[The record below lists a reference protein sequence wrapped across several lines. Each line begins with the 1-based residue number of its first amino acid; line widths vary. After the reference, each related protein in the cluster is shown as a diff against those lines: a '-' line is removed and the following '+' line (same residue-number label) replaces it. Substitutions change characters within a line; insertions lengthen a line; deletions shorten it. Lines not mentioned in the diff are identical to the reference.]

1 MQTGAF
7 WKDLVSRVW
16 IDNTRITDCFMAAAF
31 DRVRLSNENSSSTL
45 SDSPILNAGHV
56 PHIFHV
62 TSFHIIYDS
71 EKAPLE
77 TTMPPTTDCEYS
89 SSMQSVI
96 FIYLFILLL
105 MC

>member
-1 MQTGAF
+1 
-7 WKDLVSRVW
+7 
-16 IDNTRITDCFMAAAF
+16 MAAAF

-56 PHIFHV
+56 PHTCIYRV
-62 TSFHIIYDS
+62 TLYPLIYDS